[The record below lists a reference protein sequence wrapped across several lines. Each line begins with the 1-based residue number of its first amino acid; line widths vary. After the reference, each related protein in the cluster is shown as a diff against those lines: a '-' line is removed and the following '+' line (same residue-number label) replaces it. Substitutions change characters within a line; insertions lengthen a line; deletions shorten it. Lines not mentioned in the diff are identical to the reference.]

1 MRISL
6 AMQDGLTALL
16 IWGIYPAWLLA
27 GAGDYLCHRRT
38 DIERTSGVTESW
50 LHVMQ
55 FVCLAVAFAC
65 AVLLQ
70 ISAAVFAL
78 LVALAIAHSFLSY
91 IDVRYTDGRRRIS
104 PMEQSIHG
112 FMDVLPLV
120 AVAVLGVQHWQEIRV
135 GSTAFALQPAL
146 SMERVLLLSSFAVLA
161 GLPVLEELLR
171 GLRHHQIEHRDEG
184 QKSDYAQRDPPAQ
197 KAPVSRGQLGT

>member
-1 MRISL
+1 MRNGL
-6 AMQDGLTALL
+6 AALL

-27 GAGDYLCHRRT
+27 GAGDYLCHRKT
-38 DIERTSGVTESW
+38 DIERTSGTTESW
-50 LHVMQ
+50 LHVTQ

-70 ISAAVFAL
+70 TSTAVYVV
-78 LVALAIAHSFLSY
+78 LVALVVAHSLLSY

-104 PMEQSIHG
+104 PIEQSIHG

-120 AVAVLGVQHWQEIRV
+120 AVAVLGVQQWQEIRA
-135 GSTAFALQPAL
+135 GSMTFALHP
-146 SMERVLLLSSFAVLA
+146 SMSLERVLLLSSFAVLA

-171 GLRHHQIEHRDEG
+171 TLRSSAVPLTRVL
-184 QKSDYAQRDPPAQ
+184 PP
-197 KAPVSRGQLGT
+197 

>member
-1 MRISL
+1 MRN
-6 AMQDGLTALL
+6 GLTALL
-16 IWGIYPAWLLA
+16 VWGLYPAWLLA

-70 ISAAVFAL
+70 ISAAVFVL
-78 LVALAIAHSFLSY
+78 LVALVIAHSLLSY
-91 IDVRYTDGRRRIS
+91 IDVRYTEGRRRIL
-104 PMEQSIHG
+104 PIEQSIHG

-120 AVAVLGVQHWQEIRV
+120 AVALLGVQHWQEIRA
-135 GSTAFALQPAL
+135 GSTAFALQAGL
-146 SMERVLLLSSFAVLA
+146 DMQRVLLSSSFAVLA

-171 GLRHHQIEHRDEG
+171 GLRHHQIEHRDQG
-184 QKSDYAQRDPPAQ
+184 QKSDYAKRDPPAQ
-197 KAPVSRGQLGT
+197 KAPISSRQLGT

>member
-1 MRISL
+1 MRNWLS
-6 AMQDGLTALL
+6 AFL

-27 GAGDYLCHRRT
+27 GAGDYLCHRMT
-38 DIERTSGVTESW
+38 DIERTSGATESW
-50 LHVMQ
+50 LHVTQ

-70 ISAAVFAL
+70 ISAAVFVV
-78 LVALAIAHSFLSY
+78 LVALVVAHSFLSY

-120 AVAVLGVQHWQEIRV
+120 AVAMLGVQHWPEIRAGAV
-135 GSTAFALQPAL
+135 PFALGAAIDF
-146 SMERVLLLSSFAVLA
+146 ERVLLLTSFAVLA

-171 GLRHHQIEHRDEG
+171 TLRSSPSSG
-184 QKSDYAQRDPPAQ
+184 FTS
-197 KAPVSRGQLGT
+197 VSRP

>member
-1 MRISL
+1 
-6 AMQDGLTALL
+6 MQDGLTALL
-16 IWGIYPAWLLA
+16 VWGIYPAWLLA

-70 ISAAVFAL
+70 ISAAVFVV
-78 LVALAIAHSFLSY
+78 LVALVIAHSFLSY

-104 PMEQSIHG
+104 PIEQSVHG

-135 GSTAFALQPAL
+135 GSTAFALQAAL
-146 SMERVLLLSSFAVLA
+146 DTQRVLLLASFAVLA

-184 QKSDYAQRDPPAQ
+184 QKSDYAKRDPPAQ
-197 KAPVSRGQLGT
+197 KAPISSGQLGT

>member
-1 MRISL
+1 MR
-6 AMQDGLTALL
+6 DGLTALL
-16 IWGIYPAWLLA
+16 VWGLYPAWLLA

-50 LHVMQ
+50 LHVLQ

-65 AVLLQ
+65 AVLLH
-70 ISAAVFAL
+70 ISAAVFVL
-78 LVALAIAHSFLSY
+78 LVALVIVHSFLSY

-104 PMEQSIHG
+104 PIEQSIHG

-120 AVAVLGVQHWQEIRV
+120 AVALLAVLHWQEIRA
-135 GSTAFALQPAL
+135 GSTAFALQAGL
-146 SMERVLLLSSFAVLA
+146 DMKRVLLLSSFAVLA
-161 GLPVLEELLR
+161 GPPVLEELLR

-184 QKSDYAQRDPPAQ
+184 QKSDDAKRDPPAQ
-197 KAPVSRGQLGT
+197 KVPISSRQLRT

>member
-1 MRISL
+1 MR
-6 AMQDGLTALL
+6 DGLTALL
-16 IWGIYPAWLLA
+16 VWGLYPAWLLA

-38 DIERTSGVTESW
+38 EIERTSGVTESW

-55 FVCLAVAFAC
+55 FGCLAVAFAG

-78 LVALAIAHSFLSY
+78 LVALVIAHSFLSY

-104 PMEQSIHG
+104 PIEQSIHG

-120 AVAVLGVQHWQEIRV
+120 AVALLAVLHWQAIRA
-135 GSTAFALQPAL
+135 GSTAFALQAGL
-146 SMERVLLLSSFAVLA
+146 DMQRVLLWSSFAVLA

-184 QKSDYAQRDPPAQ
+184 QKSDYAKRDPPAQ
-197 KAPVSRGQLGT
+197 KAPISSR

>member
-1 MRISL
+1 MRDAL
-6 AMQDGLTALL
+6 GALL

-70 ISAAVFAL
+70 ISAAVFVL
-78 LVALAIAHSFLSY
+78 LVALVIAHSLLSY
-91 IDVRYTDGRRRIS
+91 IDVRYTEGRRRIL
-104 PMEQSIHG
+104 PIEQSIHG
-112 FMDVLPLV
+112 FMDVLPLF
-120 AVAVLGVQHWQEIRV
+120 AVALLGVQHWQEIRA
-135 GSTAFALQPAL
+135 GSTAFALQAGL
-146 SMERVLLLSSFAVLA
+146 DMERVLLLSSFAVLA

-184 QKSDYAQRDPPAQ
+184 QKSDYAKRDPPAQ
-197 KAPVSRGQLGT
+197 KAPISSRQLGI